1 MLLICACAVVSGAR
15 TITEITECGQRA
27 TTTVLERLGIRRH
40 LPGRRRAPSHATLTR
55 LLAAL
60 DGDAL
65 DAVIGAYLAGHD
77 HTDAGTTDSAPRPAI
92 AVDGKALSGSA
103 HRQQR
108 HRHLLSAVT
117 HAPTVRLAQREVRAK
132 TNETAAFRPL
142 LEPLDLTGTVVT
154 FDALHSVKDQVRWL
168 VQEKKAHY
176 IAVIKGNQPTA
187 SAQLKTL
194 PWEQVPVAHTV
205 SGTGHGRRE
214 SRSVKTLA
222 IAANLGGI
230 AFPQARLALRI
241 HRRRQENG
249 KRQTRETV
257 YAVTSL
263 DTHQASPADLGGYVR
278 GHWGNRK
285 FQPPHQRC
293 GVRRGRLHRPH
304 RQRAAGDGRSA
315 EPGHRQAAAAPQDTT
330 APLRHRRQAGQ
341 TTGAPGSGWPG
352 RRTRTG
358 SCRTTR
364 VGPAAAG
371 LTWAKPL
378 TKGSPDPIRFH
389 EAHPSRTTGTAE
401 DPGGPTPGHLTP
413 EEFQSLASDALAA
426 GAAVRSTGTDGVGD
440 LIR

>member
-1 MLLICACAVVSGAR
+1 MPAAPSSPVPAVLAKLGALHQHDTGRLRAHLQRVPDPRSRRGRWYPLVSLLLICACAVVSGAR
-15 TITEITECGQRA
+15 TITEITEWGQRA
-27 TTTVLERLGIRRH
+27 TTTVLEQLGIRRH

-55 LLAAL
+55 FLAAL

-65 DAVIGAYLAGHD
+65 DAVIGAYLAEGD
-77 HTDAGTTDSAPRPAI
+77 HTGVGATGSAPRPAI

-117 HAPTVRLAQREVRAK
+117 HGLAVTLAQREVGAK

-142 LEPLDLTGTVVT
+142 LQPLDLAGTVVT

-187 SAQLKTL
+187 SAQLKAL

-214 SRSVKTLA
+214 SRSVKTMA
-222 IAANLGGI
+222 IAASLGGI

-241 HRRRQENG
+241 HRRRQESG

-263 DTHQASPADLGGYVR
+263 DTHQATQPTWADMCAGTGESKIPATMSETWCSPR
-278 GHWGNRK
+278 T
-285 FQPPHQRC
+285 PPPSTPAA
-293 GVRRGRLHRPH
+293 RRGRWPLCGTWPSAGCGCWERTTSPRPPE
-304 RQRAAGDGRSA
+304 RS
-315 EPGHRQAAAAPQDTT
+315 ETHPNTPS
-330 APLRHRRQAGQ
+330 
-341 TTGAPGSGWPG
+341 GSGASPTAHSYRELEAALVPECARIPG
-352 RRTRTG
+352 RG
-358 SCRTTR
+358 SA
-364 VGPAAAG
+364 GP
-371 LTWAKPL
+371 
-378 TKGSPDPIRFH
+378 S
-389 EAHPSRTTGTAE
+389 
-401 DPGGPTPGHLTP
+401 
-413 EEFQSLASDALAA
+413 
-426 GAAVRSTGTDGVGD
+426 
-440 LIR
+440 

>member
-1 MLLICACAVVSGAR
+1 MAPLHQHDTGRLRAHLQRVPDPRSRRGRWYPLVGLLLICACAVVSGAR
-15 TITEITECGQRA
+15 TITEITEWGQRA
-27 TTTVLERLGIRRH
+27 TTTVLEHLGIRRH
-40 LPGRRRAPSHATLTR
+40 LPGRRRAPSHATFTR

-65 DAVIGAYLAGHD
+65 DAAIGAYLAGHN
-77 HTDAGTTDSAPRPAI
+77 HTDADTGLAPRPAI

-117 HAPTVRLAQREVRAK
+117 HAPTVTLAQREVGAK

-187 SAQLKTL
+187 QAQLKAL

-214 SRSVKTLA
+214 SRSVKTMA

-230 AFPQARLALRI
+230 AFSEARLALRI
-241 HRRRQENG
+241 HRRRQESG

-278 GHWGNRK
+278 GHWGIENSS
-285 FQPPHQRC
+285 HH
-293 GVRRGRLHRPH
+293 VRDVVFAEDASTVHTGSAPRAMAALRNLAIGRLR
-304 RQRAAGDGRSA
+304 
-315 EPGHRQAAAAPQDTT
+315 
-330 APLRHRRQAGQ
+330 LL
-341 TTGAPGSGWPG
+341 GADNIAK
-352 RRTRTG
+352 
-358 SCRTTR
+358 TTR
-364 VGPAAAG
+364 AIRDAPEHA
-371 LTWAKPL
+371 LWTWGITDSPL
-378 TKGSPDPIRFH
+378 LP
-389 EAHPSRTTGTAE
+389 GT
-401 DPGGPTPGHLTP
+401 
-413 EEFQSLASDALAA
+413 
-426 GAAVRSTGTDGVGD
+426 
-440 LIR
+440 

>member
-1 MLLICACAVVSGAR
+1 LLLICACAVVSGAR
-15 TITEITECGQRA
+15 TIIEITEWGQRA
-27 TTTVLERLGIRRH
+27 TTTVLELLGIRRH

-65 DAVIGAYLAGHD
+65 DAAIGAYLAEHD
-77 HTDAGTTDSAPRPAI
+77 HTAVDVTGSAPRPAI

-117 HAPTVRLAQREVRAK
+117 HAPTVTLAQREVGAK

-142 LEPLDLTGTVVT
+142 LEPLNLAGAVVT

-187 SAQLKTL
+187 SAQVKAL

-205 SGTGHGRRE
+205 SESGHGRRE
-214 SRSVKTLA
+214 SRSVKTMA

-230 AFPQARLALRI
+230 AFPEARLALRI
-241 HRRRQENG
+241 HRRRQESG
-249 KRQTRETV
+249 RRQTRETV

-278 GHWGNRK
+278 GHWGIENSS
-285 FQPPHQRC
+285 HH
-293 GVRRGRLHRPH
+293 VRDVVFAEDASTVHTGNAPRAMAALRNLAIGRLR
-304 RQRAAGDGRSA
+304 
-315 EPGHRQAAAAPQDTT
+315 
-330 APLRHRRQAGQ
+330 LL
-341 TTGAPGSGWPG
+341 GADNIAK
-352 RRTRTG
+352 
-358 SCRTTR
+358 TTR
-364 VGPAAAG
+364 AIRDAPEHALWIWGI
-371 LTWAKPL
+371 TDSPL
-378 TKGSPDPIRFH
+378 LP
-389 EAHPSRTTGTAE
+389 GT
-401 DPGGPTPGHLTP
+401 
-413 EEFQSLASDALAA
+413 
-426 GAAVRSTGTDGVGD
+426 
-440 LIR
+440 